1 MTQKREL
8 KDKLKTQR
16 KYLQITYLKKAL
28 YENTLKT
35 LKTK

>member
-16 KYLQITYLKKAL
+16 KYLQIIYLKKAL
-28 YENTLKT
+28 YENTLKP